1 MGLLQQQL
9 LFQKSLEEIQVA
21 NIPFKNKRIVYDR
34 DSIFKSRVSR
44 AQTQADDFEAPSTI
58 D

>member
-9 LFQKSLEEIQVA
+9 LFQKNLDEIQVA

-34 DSIFKSRVSR
+34 DSIFKSRVSH
-44 AQTQADDFEAPSTI
+44 AKTQADDLEAPSTI